1 MDVLITPSPLKGTIK
16 VPASKSILHRAI
28 IAASIS
34 NGTSIIRNINYSD
47 DILRTIE
54 AMKSLG
60 VTFISE
66 NDTLTIVGN
75 DAFELSNNLI
85 DCHESGST
93 LRFLIPL
100 LSLANEAVT
109 FTGRESLMKRPLA
122 LYKSIFTKHKSTF
135 KHNKNNV
142 FIEGAL
148 RPGKYVVPGN
158 ISSQFI
164 TGLMLTLPLLS
175 RSSTIIVTEKF
186 ESKPYV
192 DLTIDVLSKFGIT
205 IEEGDNNTYYIKG
218 RQSYVATDVTI
229 EGDYSQAAFFMAM
242 GLFNEEINVLNLD
255 HNSKQGDKEIVTIIK
270 DFGGNITDI
279 EGGYQVTRS
288 ELTATIVDIEQCPD
302 LGPISTAIACLA
314 DGTTDV
320 KNAGRLRI
328 KESDRLEAIQ
338 TAMNELG
345 GFVLSDADTLTIGG
359 KPKLDGDG
367 DVDSFKDHRIVMSVV
382 SISTMCKKPFIIR
395 DADSINK
402 SYPSFFDDFIS
413 LGGNVKYIS
422 GEIDE

>member
-1 MDVLITPSPLKGTIK
+1 MDVLITPTPLKGTIK

-28 IAASIS
+28 IAASIA

-60 VTFISE
+60 VVFTSE

-75 DAFELSNNLI
+75 DRFELSNNLI

-100 LSLANEAVT
+100 LSLASEAVT
-109 FTGRESLMKRPLA
+109 FTGRESLMRRPLA

-142 FIEGAL
+142 FIEGSL

-164 TGLMLTLPLLS
+164 TGLLLTLPLLS
-175 RSSTIIVTEKF
+175 KSSKIIVTDKF

-192 DLTIDVLSKFGIT
+192 DLTVDVLSKFGIK
-205 IEEGDNNTYYIKG
+205 IVVEDNIYYIKG
-218 RQSYVATDVTI
+218 KQAYEPADIRI
-229 EGDYSQAAFFMAM
+229 EGDYSQAAFFLTM
-242 GLFNEEINVLNLD
+242 GLFNEEINVVNLD
-255 HNSKQGDKEIVTIIK
+255 HDSKQGDQAIVSIIE
-270 DFGGNITDI
+270 DFGGTIEQI
-279 EGGYQVTRS
+279 EGGYQVRRS
-288 ELTATIVDIEQCPD
+288 SLHATMVDIGQCPD
-302 LGPISTAIACLA
+302 LGPITTAIASLA
-314 DGTTDV
+314 DGTTDI

-338 TAMNELG
+338 TAINELG
-345 GFVLSDADTLTIGG
+345 GFVLSDADTLTIVG

-367 DVDSFKDHRIVMSVV
+367 DIDSFNDHRIVMSVA
-382 SISTMCKKPFIIR
+382 SIASMCKKPFIIR
-395 DADSINK
+395 GADSINK
-402 SYPSFFDDFIS
+402 SYPSFFDDFLSI
-413 LGGNVKYIS
+413 GGDVKYIS
-422 GEIDE
+422 GDSDE